1 MFQKAHFTLHSAD
14 INRQTSTRMRH
25 VLSADQFSRTDLDHL
40 MQRAAEMESILQQGG
55 SKMCDGKIL
64 GTLFYE
70 ASTRTRLSFETAML
84 RLGGA
89 VITESDVTFS
99 SQSKGEVIEDT
110 IRIVGGY
117 TDIVAL
123 RTKNKGE
130 AKLAAHYSPVP
141 ILNGGDGSGEHPTQ
155 SLLDLYTIVKHH
167 NIGEKPL
174 NVAFVGDLK
183 YGRTVHSLA
192 KILRKFDGVSLQFVA
207 PEPIQMPKEYC
218 SSDDQLFDHLS
229 PELLAKADVIYDT
242 RMQKERFEDIELF
255 NRVKNAFIFTPEMV
269 SSMKPD
275 AILMHPLP
283 RVNEI
288 MQRVDSLPQ
297 AKYFEQAINGVPVR
311 MALIAESLGL

>member
-1 MFQKAHFTLHSAD
+1 
-14 INRQTSTRMRH
+14 
-25 VLSADQFSRTDLDHL
+25 

-55 SKMCDGKIL
+55 TKLCDGKIL

-70 ASTRTRLSFETAML
+70 PSTRTRLSFETAML
-84 RLGGA
+84 RLGGS

-117 TDIVAL
+117 TDIIAL

-130 AKLAAHYSPVP
+130 AKLASHYSPVP

-167 NIGEKPL
+167 KIGQEPL
-174 NVAFVGDLK
+174 NIAFVGDLR

-192 KILRKFDGVSLQFVA
+192 KILRQFEGVSLQFVA
-207 PEPIQMPKEYC
+207 PEPIQMPSEYRTP
-218 SSDDQLFDHLS
+218 SDQIFTELT
-229 PELLAKADVIYDT
+229 PEVLTTADVIYDT

-269 SSMKPD
+269 STMKPN
-275 AILMHPLP
+275 ATLMHPLP

-288 MQRVDSLPQ
+288 MQRVDPLPQ

-311 MALIAESLGL
+311 MTLIAESLGL